1 MKGVLGN
8 SAESFIKKSKSTSIT
23 KWTGLT
29 LALKSDEVYKGLNYL
44 IQGGLADLV
53 RLATIYVCE
62 YITGSHLW
70 GKYELYINIH
80 DELVFWA
87 DKKKLSE
94 DEFHKHTWD
103 IKKIMES
110 VYPSLN
116 GVKMRVDVNVSNT
129 SCPSLDKASFKK
141 WAGG

>member
-1 MKGVLGN
+1 M
-8 SAESFIKKSKSTSIT
+8 
-23 KWTGLT
+23 
-29 LALKSDEVYKGLNYL
+29 ALKSDEVYKGLNYL